1 MKKSYATMR
10 RIRRNRIIAGV
21 GSVLGVAL
29 VAGGA
34 ILLMNMTDASDEL
47 RALAEASVTTLIA
60 SKATASE
67 LKPSASLADP
77 NMTATSNNGSVATS
91 EAFSP
96 ETAAASAE
104 AEHISQETTADTVSD
119 TSVTS
124 SSTTAADTAATT
136 EETSATTTPEETTT
150 TTTTAATIT
159 TSASDK
165 LKSISDLPAG
175 KVISSDK
182 IDKSDLGKYFTSHKI
197 EKGGAVYERING
209 KSYQKNDNIS
219 LSDLRYLKML
229 HVNFDGNYQVGEM
242 IVNKRVAS
250 DVMEIFKTLCEKKYQ
265 IYSMRLIDDFWAGSG
280 DKSDYASIDANNTSA
295 FCYRKA
301 SGGGNLSKHAL
312 GLAIDINP
320 QQNPYVTYKNGKA
333 KFSHDNAADY
343 VEDRSS
349 DTPHVI
355 TKSDRAYK
363 LFRAYGW
370 TWGGSWS
377 SPKDYQHFQLS

>member
-10 RIRRNRIIAGV
+10 RIRRNRIIAGA

-136 EETSATTTPEETTT
+136 EETTATS
-150 TTTTAATIT
+150 TTA
-159 TSASDK
+159 
-165 LKSISDLPAG
+165 
-175 KVISSDK
+175 
-182 IDKSDLGKYFTSHKI
+182 
-197 EKGGAVYERING
+197 E
-209 KSYQKNDNIS
+209 
-219 LSDLRYLKML
+219 
-229 HVNFDGNYQVGEM
+229 
-242 IVNKRVAS
+242 
-250 DVMEIFKTLCEKKYQ
+250 
-265 IYSMRLIDDFWAGSG
+265 
-280 DKSDYASIDANNTSA
+280 
-295 FCYRKA
+295 
-301 SGGGNLSKHAL
+301 
-312 GLAIDINP
+312 
-320 QQNPYVTYKNGKA
+320 
-333 KFSHDNAADY
+333 
-343 VEDRSS
+343 
-349 DTPHVI
+349 
-355 TKSDRAYK
+355 
-363 LFRAYGW
+363 
-370 TWGGSWS
+370 
-377 SPKDYQHFQLS
+377 